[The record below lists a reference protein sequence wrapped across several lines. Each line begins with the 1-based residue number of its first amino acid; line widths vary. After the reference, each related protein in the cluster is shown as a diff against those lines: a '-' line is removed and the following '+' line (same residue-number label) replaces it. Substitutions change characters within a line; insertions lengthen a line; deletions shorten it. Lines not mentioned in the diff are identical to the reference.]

1 MYGQV
6 VDHKF
11 SKADGVSGL
20 LPVRY
25 RNLTVLDK
33 YMVLG
38 LLPEHLLQELD
49 LVFVRRRGLQSAAI
63 LILLRHERA
72 SIVQTIDQLLQQSG
86 GQLRM
91 QLLIRLSR
99 QLQVLRVR

>member
-6 VDHKF
+6 LDDQF

-25 RNLTVLDK
+25 RNFTVLDN

-38 LLPEHLLQELD
+38 LLPEHLLQKLD
-49 LVFVRRRGLQSAAI
+49 LVFVRSRTLQSVAI
-63 LILLRHERA
+63 LIL
-72 SIVQTIDQLLQQSG
+72 
-86 GQLRM
+86 
-91 QLLIRLSR
+91 
-99 QLQVLRVR
+99 